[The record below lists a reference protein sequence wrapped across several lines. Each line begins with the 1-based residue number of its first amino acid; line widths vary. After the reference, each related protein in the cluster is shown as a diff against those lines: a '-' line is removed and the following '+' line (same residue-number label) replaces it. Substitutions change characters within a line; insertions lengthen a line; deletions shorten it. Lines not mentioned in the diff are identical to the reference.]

1 MTTVH
6 TGSHWGIYEVDVA
19 DGHIRAVRPSPHD
32 PDPTPLHRA
41 LPDIVNHACRVRFPA
56 VRQGFLENGYKAD
69 RTSRGAEPFVRVS
82 WDHALDLVAAEIERV
97 KREHGNESIFAG
109 SYGWASSGR
118 LHHPRTL
125 MKRLLNLHGGFTDH
139 VLDYSR
145 GAALVI
151 VPRVVGNDEPVGG
164 RLTAWE
170 SIIANAE
177 MIMSFGGMAP
187 KNHIIDSGGMGAHRS
202 KGWMDGV
209 QIGRAHV

>member
-118 LHHPRTL
+118 LHHPRTSSHL
-125 MKRLLNLHGGFTDH
+125 RVRTSRIELQRGQGLHLP
-139 VLDYSR
+139 VYSPKP
-145 GAALVI
+145 ALETLSH
-151 VPRVVGNDEPVGG
+151 P
-164 RLTAWE
+164 L
-170 SIIANAE
+170 
-177 MIMSFGGMAP
+177 
-187 KNHIIDSGGMGAHRS
+187 
-202 KGWMDGV
+202 
-209 QIGRAHV
+209 